1 VSEDARNRAAKIRL
15 AVFDVDGVLTDGT
28 LTYDDR
34 GVEYKSFHTQ
44 DGLGLKLL
52 QQAGVAV
59 AVISARDSDI
69 VTRRMREL
77 GIRHVHQGSDDK
89 LRVLRELLQKLQ
101 VDATETAYAGDDL
114 PDVPP
119 MRVAGLA
126 IAVQN
131 AVAAVKQHAHLITAN
146 PGGRAAVREIC
157 DYILSAQNKLAP
169 TISAIIDAGADP
181 AA

>member
-1 VSEDARNRAAKIRL
+1 MSEDARKRAAGVRL

-52 QQAGVAV
+52 QQAGVTV
-59 AVISARDSDI
+59 AVISARNSDI

-77 GIRHVHQGSDDK
+77 GIKHVYQGSDDK
-89 LRVLRELLQKLQ
+89 LHVLRELLRNLQ
-101 VDATETAYAGDDL
+101 VDVTETAYTGDDL

-119 MRVAGLA
+119 MRLAGFA
-126 IAVQN
+126 VAVQN
-131 AVAAVKQHAHLITAN
+131 AVAAVRQYAHWVTSR
-146 PGGRAAVREIC
+146 PGGQGAVREIC
-157 DYILSAQNKLAP
+157 DFILSSQGKLAAV
-169 TISAIIDAGADP
+169 TAAAVGDDP

>member
-1 VSEDARNRAAKIRL
+1 MSEDAQKRAAKIRL

-52 QQAGVAV
+52 QQAGITV
-59 AVISARDSDI
+59 AVISARNSDI
-69 VTRRMREL
+69 VNLRMREL
-77 GIRHVHQGSDDK
+77 GIKHVYQGSDDK
-89 LRVLRELLQKLQ
+89 LRVLRELQLILK
-101 VDATETAYAGDDL
+101 VDKMQTAYTGDDL

-119 MRVAGLA
+119 MRLAGLA
-126 IAVQN
+126 IAVHN
-131 AVAAVKQHAHLITAN
+131 AVAAVKQCAHWVTVKS
-146 PGGRAAVREIC
+146 GGHGAVREIC
-157 DYILSAQNKLAP
+157 DFILSAQDKLA
-169 TISAIIDAGADP
+169 AITAAATDTDP

>member
-1 VSEDARNRAAKIRL
+1 MSEDARNRAAKIRL

-34 GVEYKSFHTQ
+34 GVEYKRFHTQ

-59 AVISARDSDI
+59 AVISARNSDV
-69 VTRRMREL
+69 VTLRMREL

-89 LRVLRELLQKLQ
+89 LRVLRELLQRLQ
-101 VDATETAYAGDDL
+101 VDRTETAYTGDDL

-119 MRVAGLA
+119 MRLAGLA
-126 IAVQN
+126 VAVQN
-131 AVAAVKQHAHLITAN
+131 AVTAVKQYAHWVTEK
-146 PGGRAAVREIC
+146 PGGHGAVREIC
-157 DYILSAQNKLAP
+157 DFILASQNKLA
-169 TISAIIDAGADP
+169 AITGAAAGDDP
-181 AA
+181 AV

>member
-1 VSEDARNRAAKIRL
+1 MSEDARKRAARIRL
-15 AVFDVDGVLTDGT
+15 AVFDVDGVLTDGA

-59 AVISARDSDI
+59 AVISARNSDI

-77 GIRHVHQGSDDK
+77 GIKHVYQGSDDK
-89 LRVLRELLQKLQ
+89 LRVLNELLRTLK
-101 VDATETAYAGDDL
+101 VDSAETAYTGDDL
-114 PDVPP
+114 PDVAP
-119 MRVAGLA
+119 MRLAGFA
-126 IAVQN
+126 VAVQN
-131 AVAAVKQHAHLITAN
+131 AVAVVRKYAHWVTSK
-146 PGGRAAVREIC
+146 PGGQGAVREIC
-157 DYILSAQNKLAP
+157 DFILSAQDKLAAV
-169 TISAIIDAGADP
+169 TAAAIGDDP

>member
-1 VSEDARNRAAKIRL
+1 MSEDARKRAARVRL

-59 AVISARDSDI
+59 AVISARNSDI

-77 GIRHVHQGSDDK
+77 GIKHVYQGSDDK
-89 LRVLRELLQKLQ
+89 LRVLRELLRSLQ
-101 VDATETAYAGDDL
+101 VDATESAYTGDDL

-119 MRVAGLA
+119 MRLAGFA
-126 IAVQN
+126 VAVQN
-131 AVAAVKQHAHLITAN
+131 AVATVRQYAHWVTSK
-146 PGGRAAVREIC
+146 PGGQGAVREIC
-157 DYILSAQNKLAP
+157 DFILSAQGKLAAV
-169 TISAIIDAGADP
+169 TAAAIGDDAAT
-181 AA
+181 